1 MRRATPISWEELRV
15 GIVALVALAL
25 LATGI
30 VFIGRV
36 GHVFGERYELVTLM
50 PSGAGLTPG
59 AAVQLAGQN
68 VGQVEHID
76 WIPPEQ
82 RARTQSPAAVAI
94 WLAINRDVTEQI
106 RADSRAHLRTQGLLG
121 DRVVDISPG
130 SPDTRVLQSGDTL
143 LSTAPMDYQEILE
156 NASGAVTSLTA
167 LTRRLEELTRGLLAG
182 EGSLG
187 QLVTDETLYRRLTG
201 LSAELE
207 SFLARS
213 GDGEGTLGQLMTDR
227 RLYDRLVALTASLD
241 SVTAQVAGG
250 EGTLGRLVTDD
261 SLYADLRSV
270 AVRSDSLL
278 RRLETGKGSAGRLM
292 SDDAL
297 YEQLLKTLT
306 DFNALLADVR
316 DRPKRYVPKVEI
328 F

>member
-1 MRRATPISWEELRV
+1 MRRSTPITWEELRV
-15 GIVALVALAL
+15 GVVVLVALAM

-36 GHVFGERYELVTLM
+36 GHVFGERYRLVTLM

-68 VGQVEHID
+68 VGQVERID

-82 RARTQSPAAVAI
+82 RARTESAAAVSV
-94 WLAINRDVTEQI
+94 WLAINREVQQQI
-106 RADSRAHLRTQGLLG
+106 RDDSRAHLRTQGLLG

-130 SPDTRVLQSGDTL
+130 SPGARVLRSNDTL
-143 LSTAPMDYQEILE
+143 PSAAPLDYQEILE
-156 NASGAVTSLTA
+156 KASGAVTSLTE
-167 LTRRLEELTRGLLAG
+167 LTRRLEELTRGLLGG

-207 SFLARS
+207 GFLARA

-227 RLYDRLVALTASLD
+227 RLYDRLVALTGSLD
-241 SVTAQVAGG
+241 SVTAKVAGG

-261 SLYADLRSV
+261 SLYAELRSV

-278 RRLETGKGSAGRLM
+278 RRLEAGEGSAGRLM
-292 SDDAL
+292 SDDRL
-297 YEQLLKTLT
+297 YEELLKTLT
-306 DFNALLADVR
+306 DFNALLADLQE
-316 DRPKRYVPKVEI
+316 RPRRYVPKVEI